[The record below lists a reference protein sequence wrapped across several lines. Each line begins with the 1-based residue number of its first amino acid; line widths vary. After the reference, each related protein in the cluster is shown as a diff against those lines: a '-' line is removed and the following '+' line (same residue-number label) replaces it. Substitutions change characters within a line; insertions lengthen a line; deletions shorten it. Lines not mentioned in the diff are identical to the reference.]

1 MNYYKQIL
9 VLLAC
14 TLTAT
19 TVLAKT
25 TDTVVYEF
33 TAFGDK
39 GVYEDGWRAV
49 VKKRH
54 MSLEFIQNNEYHPKI
69 RTKRLAYAKGV
80 ELTGKTKTGEV
91 VTLNIRGQTCI
102 DGQGR
107 QHEFTAT
114 LYYKNKIIK
123 GCAVR
128 GAYGYA
134 PT

>member
-1 MNYYKQIL
+1 MRFLNGLLIL
-9 VLLAC
+9 VCMSVTSAAVANL
-14 TLTAT
+14 
-19 TVLAKT
+19 
-25 TDTVVYEF
+25 DTVVYEF

-39 GVYEDGWRAV
+39 GIDGWRAV

-54 MSLEFIQNNEYHPKI
+54 MSLELIQNSEYHPKI
-69 RTKRLAYAKGV
+69 PTKRLAYAKGV

-107 QHEFTAT
+107 QHEFTTT

>member
-1 MNYYKQIL
+1 MRFLNGLLIL
-9 VLLAC
+9 VCMSVTSA
-14 TLTAT
+14 A
-19 TVLAKT
+19 AANPG
-25 TDTVVYEF
+25 TVVYEF

-54 MSLEFIQNNEYHPKI
+54 MSLELIQNSEYHPKI
-69 RTKRLAYAKGV
+69 PTKRLAYAKGV